1 MTPPPRWVLL
11 AFLLAVA
18 VAHPVED
25 ACVRLCRARD
35 TSPEFTGGCHHQQK
49 RVLQSSGG
57 RFPIQHLFRLCLTPC
72 HGAATLDSP
81 MFDGTELCRT
91 FRDTLIERQRCSC
104 DDLPDD
110 GVRSLEQPRSRVKD
124 IEEDQLKRNML
135 GEPEKELAV
144 APADLPHQSESKN
157 EYHPEHIMKI
167 VRVKESKKTIQ
178 SVLEEVPNLTTGLPI
193 NDPWPTTSIDWV
205 SWCLIQCNNG
215 TGGNACNCDIL
226 P

>member
-18 VAHPVED
+18 AAHPVEH

-35 TSPEFTGGCHHQQK
+35 TSPEFTGGCQHQQR

-81 MFDGTELCRT
+81 MYDGTEACRT
-91 FRDTLIERQRCSC
+91 FREALIERQGCSC
-104 DDLPDD
+104 DDPSDEGNGTLD
-110 GVRSLEQPRSRVKD
+110 EPRRRVED
-124 IEEDQLKRNML
+124 IEEDQWERNTL
-135 GEPEKELAV
+135 RKLEEELAL
-144 APADLPHQSESKN
+144 APVGVLHRSESRSKD
-157 EYHPEHIMKI
+157 HPGYTMKI
-167 VRVKESKKTIQ
+167 VQVKGEKLMQLDHEDVGGSSTV
-178 SVLEEVPNLTTGLPI
+178 SPVG
-193 NDPWPTTSIDWV
+193 DPWPTTSVDWE

-215 TGGNACNCDIL
+215 RGGNACNCDIL